1 MSRRSQVEQTVR
13 AVIGEIL
20 PDLPAADVTLDKN
33 LRDLGA
39 DSVDRVEIISLLVHR
54 LASKEPIS
62 SFADIPH
69 IGALIDHLSKGSQ

>member
-1 MSRRSQVEQTVR
+1 MSRSQVEQTVR

-39 DSVDRVEIISLLVHR
+39 DSVDRVEIISLLIHR
-54 LASKEPIS
+54 LGSKEPIS
-62 SFADIPH
+62 SFADIPDL
-69 IGALIDHLSKGSQ
+69 GALIDHLSRRSD